1 MAPGEQ
7 KTGDQALRIADA
19 LRDDIVAGHLAAGM
33 PLRQESLAA
42 RFGTSRMPVREALR
56 LLEQQGLVVQ
66 KPHRGAVVAPL
77 DALELREL
85 VDMRASAE
93 TLALRLA
100 IPNLTNRQIESAEA
114 LQDTA
119 EVGPIETFGRLNA
132 AFHATLYEPSDRPR
146 LLAHIAELG
155 DSVDRYLR
163 VAAVHL
169 DYAERSHR
177 EHRALLAAC
186 RDRDAERATP
196 LLHAHI
202 VNAGNALLDQ
212 LFPETATAP

>member
-1 MAPGEQ
+1 MALREP
-7 KTGDQALRIADA
+7 KSGDQALRIADA
-19 LRDDIVAGHLAAGM
+19 LRDDIVAGHLAAGL
-33 PLRQESLAA
+33 PLRQETLAA

-56 LLEQQGLVVQ
+56 LLEQQGLVLQ
-66 KPHRGAVVAPL
+66 KPHYGAVVAPL

-100 IPNLTNRQIESAEA
+100 IPNLTNRQIDRAEA
-114 LQDTA
+114 LQDEA
-119 EVGPIETFGRLNA
+119 EAGPIETFGRLNA
-132 AFHATLYEPSDRPR
+132 AFHATLYKPSGRPR

-169 DYAERSHR
+169 DYADRSHR

-186 RDRDAERATP
+186 GARNADQASEILR
-196 LLHAHI
+196 AHI
-202 VNAGNALLDQ
+202 ENAGHALLDH
-212 LFPETATAP
+212 LFPKGQN